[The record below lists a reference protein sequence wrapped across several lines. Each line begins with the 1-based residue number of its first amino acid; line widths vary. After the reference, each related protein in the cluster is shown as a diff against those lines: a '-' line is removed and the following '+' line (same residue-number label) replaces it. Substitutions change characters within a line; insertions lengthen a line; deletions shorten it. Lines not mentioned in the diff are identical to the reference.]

1 MFFSSIFYFWQ
12 KIFKSFCKWKG
23 DSYER
28 GFKEGPWPTETNMK
42 INLVSAMARLLRQQN
57 TFLICSSRDKASNNL
72 MQNMFLRCIR
82 NDFMIDAML
91 TNSYKVANIHV
102 SFEIHSLKIR
112 ATHLLNWIVS
122 ISFTL
127 YIMNTSYVTIRTR
140 KIDNL
145 NH

>member
-1 MFFSSIFYFWQ
+1 
-12 KIFKSFCKWKG
+12 
-23 DSYER
+23 
-28 GFKEGPWPTETNMK
+28 
-42 INLVSAMARLLRQQN
+42 MARLLRQQN
-57 TFLICSSRDKASNNL
+57 TSLICSSRAKASNNL
-72 MQNMFLRCIR
+72 MQSMFLRCIR

-127 YIMNTSYVTIRTR
+127 YIMNTSYVIIRTR
-140 KIDNL
+140 KIGNL

>member
-1 MFFSSIFYFWQ
+1 
-12 KIFKSFCKWKG
+12 
-23 DSYER
+23 
-28 GFKEGPWPTETNMK
+28 
-42 INLVSAMARLLRQQN
+42 MARLLRQQN
-57 TFLICSSRDKASNNL
+57 TFLICSSHAKASNNL
-72 MQNMFLRCIR
+72 MQSLFLRCIR
-82 NDFMIDAML
+82 NDFMIDAVL

-127 YIMNTSYVTIRTR
+127 YILNTSYVTIRTW

>member
-1 MFFSSIFYFWQ
+1 
-12 KIFKSFCKWKG
+12 
-23 DSYER
+23 
-28 GFKEGPWPTETNMK
+28 
-42 INLVSAMARLLRQQN
+42 MARLLRQQN
-57 TFLICSSRDKASNNL
+57 TFLICSSHAKAFNNL
-72 MQNMFLRCIR
+72 TQSLFLRCIR

-102 SFEIHSLKIR
+102 SFEIRLKIR

-140 KIDNL
+140 KIDNESL
-145 NH
+145 RKYKAWSIF